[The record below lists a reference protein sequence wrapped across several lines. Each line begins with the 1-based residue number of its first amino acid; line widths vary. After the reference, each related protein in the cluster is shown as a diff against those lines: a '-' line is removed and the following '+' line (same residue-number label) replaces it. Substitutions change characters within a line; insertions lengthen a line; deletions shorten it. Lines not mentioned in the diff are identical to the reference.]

1 MENRAERHE
10 RETEQQIKRE
20 QEDESWSEML

>member
-1 MENRAERHE
+1 MGNRAERQE

-20 QEDESWSEML
+20 TENELWVEMV